1 MKNRII
7 NGAMVI
13 SQAANGATINPPVST
28 GTGNYPVDRFYVA
41 VSQTSKLTTAQA
53 STSGAALA
61 AGFNKCTNVTVT
73 SAYTVGAS
81 EVFVLQQRIEGYNV
95 ADLVFGT
102 ASAKTITLSFWVNC
116 SVTGAFGGVV
126 LGASGTRS
134 YPFSY
139 TVNAANTWEQKTV
152 TIAGCTDGTWVTN
165 NGNGMLLAWSL
176 GVGSTFTTTA
186 NAWATGEYYNS
197 TGGQSLVATN
207 GATWNITG
215 VQLEVGSSAT
225 SFDYRQYGTELML
238 CQRYYQT
245 CYDIG
250 QTPGSNVGTG
260 IQFSWASAN
269 TASIAGGAVTLSTSM
284 RTIPSVTIYDRVG
297 NAGKATGFSQGANAT
312 ENVSLNSVDY
322 NTRYI
327 WPRFYANGYY
337 GMGFNY
343 VASAEL

>member
-1 MKNRII
+1 MTQSAILAASATSGVSQSLKNRII

-13 SQAANGATINPPVST
+13 SQAAAGATINPPVST

-126 LGASGTRS
+126 MGASGTRS

-186 NAWATGEYYNS
+186 NAWANGEYYNS

-207 GATWNITG
+207 NATWNITG
-215 VQLEVGSSAT
+215 VQLEVGTTAT
-225 SFDYRQYGTELML
+225 NFEYRQYGTELAL
-238 CQRYYQT
+238 CQRYYST
-245 CYDIG
+245 LTMKVPSSAVNY
-250 QTPGSNVGTG
+250 GTG
-260 IQFSWASAN
+260 FYKVTMRAAPTISG
-269 TASIAGGAVTLSTSM
+269 GGAGFATEFLTAESFMPYQNTNANVTLT
-284 RTIPSVTIYDRVG
+284 
-297 NAGKATGFSQGANAT
+297 
-312 ENVSLNSVDY
+312 
-322 NTRYI
+322 
-327 WPRFYANGYY
+327 
-337 GMGFNY
+337 
-343 VASAEL
+343 ASAEL